1 VAGIEVATLG
11 EQVPEHDPMK
21 LSAGLAIAAAL
32 ATTLVAG
39 CAGTAN
45 PTASPT
51 EPALATASPTS
62 EPTLAP
68 TPTGTPAPTL
78 IPYPGPSIPP
88 GTLTI
93 DIGADPN
100 LKFDRTQLT
109 VPADTP
115 FAIAFENRDL
125 CDANC
130 QKVYSYPLPSIPH
143 NVAIRLGDELLFN
156 PMPTI
161 FAPGN
166 ANYYI
171 SEGLPPGTYLFLCIV
186 HPVQM
191 KGTLTIT

>member
-1 VAGIEVATLG
+1 MTGT
-11 EQVPEHDPMK
+11 
-21 LSAGLAIAAAL
+21 SRLALAAAL
-32 ATTLVAG
+32 VAALLGG
-39 CAGTAN
+39 CAGAAN

-51 EPALATASPTS
+51 ELPTAPASPTS
-62 EPTLAP
+62 EATALAAVSP
-68 TPTGTPAPTL
+68 TPAPTL

-93 DIGADPN
+93 EIGADPN
-100 LKFDRTQLT
+100 LKFDQTQLT
-109 VPADTP
+109 APADMP
-115 FAIAFENRDL
+115 FVIAFENRDL

-161 FAPGN
+161 FAP
-166 ANYYI
+166 AKADYYI
-171 SEGLPPGTYLFLCIV
+171 SDGLPAGTYQFLCIV

>member
-1 VAGIEVATLG
+1 
-11 EQVPEHDPMK
+11 MK
-21 LSAGLAIAAAL
+21 LSAGLAIGAAL
-32 ATTLVAG
+32 VTTMVAG
-39 CAGTAN
+39 CAGAAA

-51 EPALATASPTS
+51 ELAAATATPTS

-109 VPADTP
+109 APADMP
-115 FAIAFENRDL
+115 FVIAFENRDL

-143 NVAIRLGDELLFN
+143 NVAIKLGDVLLFN

-161 FAPGN
+161 YAP
-166 ANYYI
+166 AKADYFI
-171 SEGLPPGTYLFLCIV
+171 SQGLPAGVYTFVCII
-186 HPVQM
+186 HSQM
-191 KGTLTIT
+191 RGTLAIT

>member
-1 VAGIEVATLG
+1 VTAL
-11 EQVPEHDPMK
+11 
-21 LSAGLAIAAAL
+21 LAL
-32 ATTLVAG
+32 LVAG
-39 CAGTAN
+39 CAGAPA

-51 EPALATASPTS
+51 ELAAATASPTAV
-62 EPTLAP
+62 PTTSP

-78 IPYPGPSIPP
+78 IPYPGPSISP

-100 LKFDRTQLT
+100 LKFDRTQLSA
-109 VPADTP
+109 PADTP
-115 FAIAFENRDL
+115 FVIAFENRDL

-143 NVAIRLGDELLFN
+143 NVAIKLGDQLLFN

-161 FAPGN
+161 FAPDK

-171 SEGLPPGTYLFLCIV
+171 SQGMPAGTYLFLCIV

-191 KGTLTIT
+191 KGTLTVT

>member
-1 VAGIEVATLG
+1 MTGTNRLALAAVLVAT
-11 EQVPEHDPMK
+11 M
-21 LSAGLAIAAAL
+21 
-32 ATTLVAG
+32 VAG
-39 CAGTAN
+39 CAGTAA
-45 PTASPT
+45 PTASPS
-51 EPALATASPTS
+51 ELASATASPTS
-62 EPTLAP
+62 EPTAP
-68 TPTGTPAPTL
+68 ATASPTPAPTL
-78 IPYPGPSIPP
+78 IPYPGPSIPS

-109 VPADTP
+109 APADTP
-115 FAIAFENRDL
+115 FVVAFENRDL

-161 FAPGN
+161 FAPGTG
-166 ANYYI
+166 NYYI
-171 SEGLPPGTYLFLCIV
+171 SEGLPAGTYQFLCIV